1 MKPVYL
7 DNNATTRVDP
17 EVVTAMLP
25 FLTEHFGN
33 PSSAHGFGSPSRQG
47 MKTARDQVAALV
59 GAGFPDEIL
68 FTSGGTESDNTAIHA
83 GLAANRDRDE
93 VVVSAVEHPAV
104 LALVRRLE
112 AEGRIRA
119 HVIPVLTCGSLDRER
134 YQAALSPRTALVSI
148 MWANNET
155 GVVFP
160 VEALAEAA
168 KAVGAVFHTDAVQ
181 AAGREPIQLKR
192 SAIDLLSLSSHKLHG
207 PKGVGALYVRRGLK
221 LEPLITGGRQERA
234 RRGGTENVPGV
245 VGFGKAAEIA
255 GPRLRGDAARM
266 RALRDRLESGLV
278 GRTPHVEALG
288 ASAERL
294 PNTSAMVCAGV
305 EAEAVATMLAR
316 EGVAVSTGAA
326 CAAGSHA
333 SSHVLKAMNAPMAA
347 ELGAVRFSLSR
358 ETDDDDIDRAL
369 TATLGV
375 LLNLRNSSP
384 RAAERETFRQRES
397 ADV

>member
-68 FTSGGTESDNTAIHA
+68 FTSGGTESDNTAIRA

-181 AAGREPIQLKR
+181 AAGVSQSNSSAAQSICCR
-192 SAIDLLSLSSHKLHG
+192 SRHTSCM
-207 PKGVGALYVRRGLK
+207 
-221 LEPLITGGRQERA
+221 
-234 RRGGTENVPGV
+234 
-245 VGFGKAAEIA
+245 
-255 GPRLRGDAARM
+255 GPR
-266 RALRDRLESGLV
+266 
-278 GRTPHVEALG
+278 
-288 ASAERL
+288 ASA
-294 PNTSAMVCAGV
+294 P
-305 EAEAVATMLAR
+305 
-316 EGVAVSTGAA
+316 ST
-326 CAAGSHA
+326 CAAA
-333 SSHVLKAMNAPMAA
+333 SS
-347 ELGAVRFSLSR
+347 SSR
-358 ETDDDDIDRAL
+358 
-369 TATLGV
+369 
-375 LLNLRNSSP
+375 
-384 RAAERETFRQRES
+384 
-397 ADV
+397 

>member
-1 MKPVYL
+1 MRPVYL

-17 EVVTAMLP
+17 EVVAAMLP
-25 FLTEHFGN
+25 FLAEHFGN
-33 PSSAHGFGSPSRQG
+33 PSSAHAFGAPSRQG
-47 MKTARDQVAALV
+47 MKIARDQIAALV

-68 FTSGGTESDNTAIHA
+68 FTSGGTESDNTAIRA
-83 GLAANRDRDE
+83 GLALNPERDE

-112 AEGRIRA
+112 AEGRIKA

-134 YQAALSPRTALVSI
+134 YRAALSPRVALVSI

-155 GVVFP
+155 GVLFP
-160 VEALAEAA
+160 VEALAEEA
-168 KAVGAVFHTDAVQ
+168 KAVGAMFHTDAVQ

-192 SAIDLLSLSSHKLHG
+192 SAIDLLSLSAHKLHG
-207 PKGVGALYVRRGLK
+207 PKGVGALYVRRSVK
-221 LEPLITGGRQERA
+221 LEPLIYGGRQERG

-255 GPRLRGDAARM
+255 APRLLGDAARM
-266 RALRDRLESGLV
+266 RALRDRLESGLLS
-278 GRTPHVEALG
+278 RIADSAILG
-288 ASAERL
+288 AAAERL
-294 PNTSAMVCAGV
+294 SNTSAIVCSGV
-305 EAEAVATMLAR
+305 EGEALATMLAR

-326 CAAGSHA
+326 CSAGSHA
-333 SSHVLKAMNAPMAA
+333 PSHVLKAMKIAKAA

-369 TATLGV
+369 TATLEIVDG
-375 LLNLRNSSP
+375 LRS
-384 RAAERETFRQRES
+384 RATGAADGETFRRVE
-397 ADV
+397 AAYA

>member
-17 EVVTAMLP
+17 EVVAAMLP

-33 PSSAHGFGSPSRQG
+33 PSSAHAFGAPSRQA

-59 GAGFPDEIL
+59 GARFPDEIL
-68 FTSGGTESDNTAIHA
+68 FTSGGTESDNTAIRA
-83 GLAANRDRDE
+83 GLASNRDRNE
-93 VVVSAVEHPAV
+93 VIVSAVEHPAV
-104 LALVRRLE
+104 LALVRQLE
-112 AEGRIRA
+112 AEGGIKA

-134 YQAALSPRTALVSI
+134 YRAALSPRVALVSI

-160 VEALAEAA
+160 VEALAEEA
-168 KAVGAVFHTDAVQ
+168 KAAGAIFHTDAVQ
-181 AAGREPIQLKR
+181 AAGRESIQLR
-192 SAIDLLSLSSHKLHG
+192 RGAIDLLSLSSHKLHG
-207 PKGVGALYVRRGLK
+207 PKGAGALYVRRGLK
-221 LEPLITGGRQERA
+221 IEPLIYGGRQERA

-255 GPRLRGDAARM
+255 APRLLGDAARM
-266 RALRDRLESGLV
+266 RALRNRLETGLV
-278 GRTPHVEALG
+278 GPAPHATIIGER
-288 ASAERL
+288 AERL
-294 PNTSAMVCAGV
+294 PNTSAIACAGV
-305 EAEAVATMLAR
+305 EAEALATMLAR

-326 CAAGSHA
+326 CSAGSHA
-333 SSHVLKAMNAPMAA
+333 PSHVLKAMNISMAA

-369 TATLGV
+369 TATLEIV
-375 LLNLRNSSP
+375 TRLCNLSSGAADRKPSRP
-384 RAAERETFRQRES
+384 REAAY
-397 ADV
+397 A